1 MQTLSKTAYNSALEM
16 LARREHSYLELTKKL
31 AQQYQADDIEQAL
44 SKLQSQNY
52 QSDQRFANEF
62 IQMRFNQGKGP
73 IKIAADLKQ
82 RGIDNFDLSAYDFF
96 ALAKEVRVSKYG
108 EVSPSNH
115 KEKSKQQ
122 RFLQSRGFGF
132 DEINDSFES

>member
-1 MQTLSKTAYNSALEM
+1 MHTSQVNTPVLL
-16 LARREHSYLELTKKL
+16 KK
-31 AQQYQADDIEQAL
+31 AL

-73 IKIAADLKQ
+73 IKIAVDLKQ

-108 EVSPSNH
+108 EVLPSNH

-132 DEINDSFES
+132 DEINSSFES